1 MINEPHPAQKPL
13 VRLSA
18 VWKRFGKLDV
28 LKGVDLDVED
38 GTTVAV
44 IGPSGS
50 GKSTLVRCLNHLE
63 PIQGGAIEV
72 DGFLITPR
80 GVEKNNR
87 LLPPRDV
94 ARFRTTLGMVFQQF
108 NLFPHLTLLG
118 NVIEAPTGVLGR
130 NRPEVIDEAMELL
143 AKVNLTD
150 KAQAY
155 PAQLSGGQQQRAA
168 IVRSLIM
175 HPKVMLFDEPT
186 SALDPELI
194 GEVLKVI
201 GDLAIRGRTSI
212 IVTHELAFARD
223 IASKIVFIDAGQI
236 VEEGPPDTLLTA
248 PKQDR
253 TRAFIARI
261 L

>member
-1 MINEPHPAQKPL
+1 MQQSSRSDRSL

-28 LKGVDLDVED
+28 LKGIDLE
-38 GTTVAV
+38 VAEGATIAI

-63 PIQGGAIEV
+63 PIQDGAIEV

-80 GVEKNNR
+80 GVEKNGR
-87 LLPPRDV
+87 ILPEREV
-94 ARFRTTLGMVFQQF
+94 ARFRAMLGMVFQQF
-108 NLFPHLTLLG
+108 NLFPHLTVLG
-118 NVIEAPTGVLGR
+118 NILEAPTGVLGR
-130 NRPEVIDEAMELL
+130 DRAEVTAEAMDLL
-143 AKVNLTD
+143 AKVNLAD
-150 KAQAY
+150 KAHVY
-155 PAQLSGGQQQRAA
+155 PAQLSGGQQQRTA

-175 HPKVMLFDEPT
+175 HPRIMLFDEPT

-201 GDLAIRGRTSI
+201 GELAIKGRTSI

-223 IASKIVFIDAGQI
+223 IASKIVFMDAGVI
-236 VEEGPPDTLLTA
+236 VEEGPPDKLLTS
-248 PKQDR
+248 PKLDR

>member
-1 MINEPHPAQKPL
+1 MQPGAPEKPL
-13 VRLSA
+13 VRASG

-28 LKGVDLDVED
+28 LRGIDLDVED
-38 GTTVAV
+38 GATVAI

-63 PIQGGAIEV
+63 PIQEGSIEV
-72 DGFLITPR
+72 DGFMITPR
-80 GVEKNNR
+80 GVDKDGR
-87 LLPPRDV
+87 LLPQREV
-94 ARFRTTLGMVFQQF
+94 ARFRTLLGMVFQQF
-108 NLFPHLTLLG
+108 NLFPHLTVLG
-118 NVIEAPTGVLGR
+118 NILEAPTGVLGR
-130 NRPEVIDEAMELL
+130 ARAEVAAEAMELL
-143 AKVNLTD
+143 AKVNLSD
-150 KAQAY
+150 KAHVH

-175 HPKVMLFDEPT
+175 HPKIMLFDEPT

-201 GDLAIRGRTSI
+201 GELAIKGRTSI

-223 IASKIVFIDAGQI
+223 IASKIVFMDGGQI
-236 VEEGPPDTLLTA
+236 VEEGPPDRLLTS
-248 PKQDR
+248 PKLDR